1 MWLNRYHYITGA
13 RWLYIRQSDTILRL
27 GEKNES
33 VFRLQRRAGFGRS
46 FKGDMDRQN
55 ERPRSRREYENENAR
70 RRRLRKARRARR
82 ERELRRKKRILAAVI
97 LLGIVLAAGLGIVAA
112 RSILSNRDETTDA
125 SEQDAAAAE
134 TVSAAGTTEEN
145 AENTAENDAA
155 EDAGGH
161 TAAAG
166 APYVF
171 TETDSTVR
179 LGESLTDIS
188 IYDAQRHITSENA
201 QTETSESALSDA
213 EKEEAAKAS
222 DYVDSQYAIVVNT
235 ATGEILAERRA
246 FERMVPASMTKVMTL
261 LVAVEAM
268 EDQESQL
275 QDLVTITQ
283 EICDESYSS
292 GSSFVGY
299 GVGDTAT
306 VEDLLYGAILPSGAD
321 AAMALA
327 EYTSGTQEAFAELMN
342 QKAQELGISETT
354 HFTNCVGLYDENHYS
369 TAYDMCVIMRAAIDN
384 ELCRKVLSAHTWKT
398 AALKDNPD
406 GVELSNWFLRRIE
419 DHDSGGTVVCGKTGF
434 VNESGNCAVSYQE
447 SEDGTGYIACTGLT
461 YNLWRCIYDHV
472 ALYKT
477 YAK

>member
-1 MWLNRYHYITGA
+1 M
-13 RWLYIRQSDTILRL
+13 
-27 GEKNES
+27 
-33 VFRLQRRAGFGRS
+33 
-46 FKGDMDRQN
+46 GDMDRQN
-55 ERPRSRREYENENAR
+55 ERPRSRREYEDENAR

-97 LLGIVLAAGLGIVAA
+97 LLGIVLAAGLGAVAV
-112 RSILSNRDETTDA
+112 RSIRLKRGTTAADA
-125 SEQDAAAAE
+125 SEQAASAAE
-134 TVSAAGTTEEN
+134 TVSGEESTEEN
-145 AENTAENDAA
+145 AENAADDTAT

-161 TAAAG
+161 TAAVD

-171 TETDSTVR
+171 TETDSTVQ

-201 QTETSESALSDA
+201 QTQTSESTMSDE

-222 DYVDSQYAIVVNT
+222 DYVDSQYAILVNT
-235 ATGEILAERRA
+235 STGEILAERRA

-306 VEDLLYGAILPSGAD
+306 VEDLLYGSILPSGAD

-327 EYTSGTQEAFAELMN
+327 EYTSGTQEAFAESMN

-354 HFTNCVGLYDENHYS
+354 HFTNCVGLYDEDHYS
-369 TAYDMCVIMRAAIDN
+369 TAYDMSVIMRAAIDN
-384 ELCRKVLSAHTWKT
+384 ELCRKVLSAHTWT
-398 AALKDNPD
+398 TGALKDNPN
-406 GVELSNWFLRRIE
+406 GVEISNWFLRRIE
-419 DHDSGGTVVCGKTGF
+419 DHDSGGTVLCGKTGF

-447 SEDGTGYIACTGLT
+447 SEDGTGYIACTGDL
-461 YNLWRCIYDHV
+461 
-472 ALYKT
+472 
-477 YAK
+477 

>member
-1 MWLNRYHYITGA
+1 
-13 RWLYIRQSDTILRL
+13 
-27 GEKNES
+27 
-33 VFRLQRRAGFGRS
+33 
-46 FKGDMDRQN
+46 MDRQN
-55 ERPRSRREYENENAR
+55 ERPRSRREYEDEDAR

-97 LLGIVLAAGLGIVAA
+97 LAAVILAAAGGTAAARRVLAG
-112 RSILSNRDETTDA
+112 R
-125 SEQDAAAAE
+125 
-134 TVSAAGTTEEN
+134 
-145 AENTAENDAA
+145 ENTAA
-155 EDAGGH
+155 EDAGQTSAAEAATETQDAAENAGSAEDAAPEEGTGQ
-161 TAAAG
+161 TAAAD

-171 TETDSTVR
+171 TETSGTVQ
-179 LGESLTDIS
+179 LGDSLTDIS
-188 IYDAQRHITSENA
+188 IYDAQRHIASENA
-201 QTETSESALSDA
+201 QTETSEDAQSAAD
-213 EKEEAAKAS
+213 KEEAAKAS
-222 DYVDSQYAIVVNT
+222 DYVDSQYAILVNT
-235 ATGEILAERRA
+235 TTGEILAERRA

-268 EDQESQL
+268 EDTDKQL
-275 QDLVTITQ
+275 QDTVTITQ

-327 EYTSGTQEAFAELMN
+327 EYTAGTQEAFAELMN

-354 HFTNCVGLYDENHYS
+354 HFTNCVGLYDEDHYS

>member
-1 MWLNRYHYITGA
+1 M
-13 RWLYIRQSDTILRL
+13 
-27 GEKNES
+27 
-33 VFRLQRRAGFGRS
+33 
-46 FKGDMDRQN
+46 GDMDRQN
-55 ERPRSRREYENENAR
+55 ERPRSRREYEDENAR

-82 ERELRRKKRILAAVI
+82 ERELQRKKRILAAVI
-97 LLGIVLAAGLGIVAA
+97 LLGIVLAAGLGAVAV
-112 RSILSNRDETTDA
+112 RSILLKRGTAAADT
-125 SEQDAAAAE
+125 SEQATSAAE
-134 TVSAAGTTEEN
+134 TVSGEESTEGNADNNAEDTA
-145 AENTAENDAA
+145 AENTAE
-155 EDAGGH
+155 H
-161 TAAAG
+161 TAASN

-171 TETDSTVR
+171 TETDGTVQ

-201 QTETSESALSDA
+201 QTQTSESTMSDE

-222 DYVDSQYAIVVNT
+222 DYVDSQYAILVNT
-235 ATGEILAERRA
+235 STGEILAERRA

-327 EYTSGTQEAFAELMN
+327 EYTSGTQEAFAERMN

-354 HFTNCVGLYDENHYS
+354 HFTNCVGLYDEDHYS
-369 TAYDMCVIMRAAIDN
+369 TVYDMSVIMRAAIDN
-384 ELCRKVLSAHTWKT
+384 ELCRKVLSAHTWT
-398 AALKDNPD
+398 TGALKDNPN
-406 GVELSNWFLRRIE
+406 GVEISNWFLRRIE
-419 DHDSGGTVVCGKTGF
+419 DHDSGGTVLCGKTGF